1 MGLTK
6 QYLRYSG
13 TALFGVVASQKGNI
27 VFVTLQGE
35 RGRYVAV
42 PACEHVFIW
51 DTRKA
56 EKVLVLQGRKQE
68 ATALCPSPDDLH
80 LSVGYEDGSVRVF
93 SLLSGEE
100 EITFNGHKATVTVL
114 RYDALG
120 GKLASGS
127 KDTDII
133 VWDVINESGLYRLKG
148 HKDAITQLLFFSE
161 KNVLISSGKDTL
173 VKWWDLDTQHC
184 FKTLVG
190 HRSEVWG
197 LALVSQESLLIT
209 GSADSELRVWNIS
222 FFQEDEDPSEPEYK
236 RIKGSAERIKD
247 PTEEDRTVDKDE
259 TQQQALPLPLVV
271 TPVEVVLQDI
281 LSFSKA
287 GSIMREGRDR
297 VGTDSILEVFHVLSK
312 EEIHKKIEKKMKKAR
327 KKAKQMSHLE
337 EEELDA
343 NIECSLQEKIQRLI
357 NIKASAKIKS
367 FDLILSP
374 KGELKATV
382 MLQNNKIEL
391 YTLNPSVHI
400 PRVVQMSKISIGGH
414 RSDVRTLAFSSD
426 NIAILSAAAE
436 SVKIWNRVIRT
447 FENLATGK
455 LQLFDLASGN
465 LLESIGAHDG
475 ALWSISLSSDQC
487 GFVTG
492 GADKCVRFWEFQLV
506 KDENS
511 IQKWLSVKQT
521 RVLQLDEDV
530 LCVRYSPCQKLL
542 AVALLDCTVKIFYTD
557 TLKFFLSLYG
567 HKLPVLC
574 MDISHGHHQEVW
586 CLALSPNGD
595 FLVSSSH
602 DKSLRLWE
610 RTKEPLI
617 LEEERE
623 MQREMEYEDSI
634 AKEDQPLIAG
644 DIQGE
649 SGLAGRKTIETI
661 KAAERIMEAIELYRE
676 ETVKMEEHKAICRA
690 AAKEVRKRL
699 FCIMPES
706 AECDH
711 PLFTENDEKAKERV
725 VEAWQ
730 DYPGRPSSLVL
741 RSPPARSVSIE
752 RSLPTLQG
760 PHLVSDSES
769 EGEIREDIPVLVPQ
783 ESVTRDRAV
792 LSTEANDS
800 EQEVEADCVLRV
812 HPDLLYDTV
821 PLPVNPILQA
831 FGNISPSAYVLEVLK
846 KVKSSEL
853 EESLLV
859 LPFSYVPDLLVLF
872 NQYLQLGSEIE
883 LLCRALLFLLR
894 IHFGQITS
902 NQLLVKVIENLKKT
916 TNSQVSE
923 VRRKKDVE
931 LASIEIGLALVE
943 RLAGTDAERLD
954 TMVLVDVGFE
964 PGGPIG
970 AGMDKATARGVEH
983 DTIGVVRFSPD
994 RDLLREVVGCSP
1006 SVDSWG
1012 DNERAFL
1019 EEEGA
1024 SSIVSKCLH
1033 LEDLFPPF
1041 SKPLGLTLSEVL
1053 EDLLDLSL
1061 DLPL

>member
-1 MGLTK
+1 MGFSCPPADPSVTWGWQAGSPFTQRH

-13 TALFGVVASQKGNI
+13 ALSSGWWPARRGRVAY
-27 VFVTLQGE
+27 VALRGE
-35 RGRYVAV
+35 RGRYVAA

-56 EKVLVLQGRKQE
+56 EKVLVLKGRKQE
-68 ATALCPSPDDLH
+68 VTALCPSPDDLH

-100 EITFNGHKATVTVL
+100 EITFNGHKGTVTAL

-209 GSADSELRVWNIS
+209 GSADSELRAWNIS
-222 FFQEDEDPSEPEYK
+222 FFQEH
-236 RIKGSAERIKD
+236 
-247 PTEEDRTVDKDE
+247 
-259 TQQQALPLPLVV
+259 
-271 TPVEVVLQDI
+271 
-281 LSFSKA
+281 LSSKI
-287 GSIMREGRDR
+287 GIYMCY
-297 VGTDSILEVFHVLSK
+297 F
-312 EEIHKKIEKKMKKAR
+312 
-327 KKAKQMSHLE
+327 
-337 EEELDA
+337 
-343 NIECSLQEKIQRLI
+343 
-357 NIKASAKIKS
+357 
-367 FDLILSP
+367 
-374 KGELKATV
+374 
-382 MLQNNKIEL
+382 
-391 YTLNPSVHI
+391 I
-400 PRVVQMSKISIGGH
+400 PRS
-414 RSDVRTLAFSSD
+414 TLQC
-426 NIAILSAAAE
+426 
-436 SVKIWNRVIRT
+436 IRT
-447 FENLATGK
+447 MVCEYALCSFFVPGDRQVIIGTKTGK

-465 LLESIGAHDG
+465 LLESIDAHNG
-475 ALWSISLSSDQC
+475 ALWSISLSSDQR

-492 GADKCVRFWEFQLV
+492 GADKCVKFWEFQLV

-574 MDISHGHHQEVW
+574 MDISHDGALIATGSADRNVKIWGLDFGDCHRSLFAHDDSIMYLQFVSKSHLFFTAGKDHKIKQWDADKFEHIQTLEGHHQEVW

-595 FLVSSSH
+595 YLVSSSH

-610 RTKEPLI
+610 RTREPLI

-644 DIQGE
+644 DVQGE
-649 SGLAGRKTIETI
+649 SGLAGKKTIETI

-690 AAKEVRKRL
+690 AAKEV
-699 FCIMPES
+699 
-706 AECDH
+706 
-711 PLFTENDEKAKERV
+711 
-725 VEAWQ
+725 
-730 DYPGRPSSLVL
+730 
-741 RSPPARSVSIE
+741 
-752 RSLPTLQG
+752 
-760 PHLVSDSES
+760 
-769 EGEIREDIPVLVPQ
+769 
-783 ESVTRDRAV
+783 
-792 LSTEANDS
+792 
-800 EQEVEADCVLRV
+800 
-812 HPDLLYDTV
+812 
-821 PLPVNPILQA
+821 PLPVNPVLQA

-872 NQYLQLGSEIE
+872 NEYLQLGSEIE

-902 NQLLVKVIENLKKT
+902 NQLLVKVMENLKKT
-916 TNSQVSE
+916 TKSQVSE
-923 VRRKKDVE
+923 VRDTLGFNMVALQVLKREIEAKDEVTFFADATAQFEERKRKRKKKQKMI
-931 LASIEIGLALVE
+931 LA
-943 RLAGTDAERLD
+943 
-954 TMVLVDVGFE
+954 MV
-964 PGGPIG
+964 
-970 AGMDKATARGVEH
+970 
-983 DTIGVVRFSPD
+983 
-994 RDLLREVVGCSP
+994 
-1006 SVDSWG
+1006 
-1012 DNERAFL
+1012 
-1019 EEEGA
+1019 
-1024 SSIVSKCLH
+1024 
-1033 LEDLFPPF
+1033 
-1041 SKPLGLTLSEVL
+1041 
-1053 EDLLDLSL
+1053 
-1061 DLPL
+1061 